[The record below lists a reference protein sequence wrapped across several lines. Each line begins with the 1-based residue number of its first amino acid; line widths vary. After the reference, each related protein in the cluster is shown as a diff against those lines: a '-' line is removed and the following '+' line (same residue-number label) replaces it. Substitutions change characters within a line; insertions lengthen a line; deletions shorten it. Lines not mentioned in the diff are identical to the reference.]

1 MNSPELVPMPFGFL
15 ADSSISYAVGEL
27 SLSGIVICVSLF
39 VLSCFSWAVMI
50 TKFRMMLKARRQTEQ
65 FTEAFR
71 DCGNPLNLYQEGTH
85 LTGTPL
91 YNVYMTGAAELS
103 YQTTGSVEA
112 DATFHARLASAPKI
126 SNSQM
131 DSVGN
136 TMDRAIGESVLRL
149 ESKMTILAT
158 AVSGAPFL
166 GLLGTVWGVMDTFTS
181 VASAVGATSLKTLAP
196 GVSSALL
203 TTVTGLVVA
212 IPAMFGYN
220 YLVNNIKTMIA
231 TMENF
236 ANEVRGEFER
246 HFLDHGLRI
255 DAPVPRSS
263 TAGRNGAPHEAP
275 AIGTPS
281 TSSATPARRVSASE
295 LLATAAVPS
304 HHVVR
309 RATKET
315 PVATGEFAFDEHA
328 DEVLES

>member
-1 MNSPELVPMPFGFL
+1 MNYLALIPSRIDSL
-15 ADSSISYAVGEL
+15 ADSGIFYAFEEL
-27 SLSGIVICVSLF
+27 SLSGIIICVSLF

-50 TKFRMMLKARRQTEQ
+50 TKFRMIVKARRQTEQ

-71 DCGNPLNLYQEGTH
+71 DCRNPLNLYQEGTH

-91 YNVYMTGAAELS
+91 YNIYMTGAAELS

-112 DATFHARLASAPKI
+112 DETFHARLTSAPKI
-126 SNSQM
+126 TSSQM

-136 TMDRAIGESVLRL
+136 TMDRTIGESVLQL

-220 YLVNNIKTMIA
+220 YLVNNIKSMIA

-246 HFLDHGLRI
+246 HFLDHGVSREAI
-255 DAPVPRSS
+255 V
-263 TAGRNGAPHEAP
+263 GA
-275 AIGTPS
+275 TPS
-281 TSSATPARRVSASE
+281 AKVAEHPARTADVLSHAPQSPQTRRVSAGE
-295 LLATAAVPS
+295 LVATAAAPS

-309 RATKET
+309 RATKQSRSGN
-315 PVATGEFAFDEHA
+315 GEFAFDEP
-328 DEVLES
+328 DRDGLES

>member
-1 MNSPELVPMPFGFL
+1 MNHIAMIPSPLHHL
-15 ADSSISYAVGEL
+15 ADNSLFYAFEEL
-27 SLSGIVICVSLF
+27 SLSGIIICVSLF
-39 VLSCFSWAVMI
+39 VLSCFSWSVMI
-50 TKFRMMLKARRQTEQ
+50 TKFRMILKARRQTEQ

-71 DCGNPLNLYQEGTH
+71 DCKNPLNLYQEGTH

-91 YNVYMTGAAELS
+91 YNVYMTGAAELA

-112 DATFHARLASAPKI
+112 DETFHARLTSAPKI
-126 SNSQM
+126 TTSQM

-220 YLVNNIKTMIA
+220 YLVNNIKSMIA

-236 ANEVRGEFER
+236 ANEVRSEFER
-246 HFLDHGLRI
+246 HFLDHGSSRDTSGTPPIPARI
-255 DAPVPRSS
+255 AEHAAHAS
-263 TAGRNGAPHEAP
+263 EAP
-275 AIGTPS
+275 SHAPQPIHT
-281 TSSATPARRVSASE
+281 RRVSASE
-295 LLATAAVPS
+295 LVTTAAAPS
-304 HHVVR
+304 HRVVR
-309 RATKET
+309 RVTKEKRT
-315 PVATGEFAFDEHA
+315 ANTEFAFDEP
-328 DEVLES
+328 DRDGLES